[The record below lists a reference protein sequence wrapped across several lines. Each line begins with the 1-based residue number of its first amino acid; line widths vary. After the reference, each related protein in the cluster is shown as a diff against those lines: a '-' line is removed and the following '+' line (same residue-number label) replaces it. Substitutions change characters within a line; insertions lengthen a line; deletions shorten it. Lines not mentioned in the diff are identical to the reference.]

1 MNRPSAQN
9 YGGGDMRN
17 RELGELLGIA
27 LAMFQENIGIILGGT
42 AITMILPALI
52 MVPVGIG
59 IAVMGGSAGS
69 GSDVDIAKMLPLFAI
84 GGVGL
89 LVTVVVYILAK
100 IGFTCI
106 LLKISKGERPAF
118 SEFTSNM
125 GYFGNLLGASI
136 LIGIVVTA
144 GLICL
149 VIPAIFLG
157 CKLIFTPLLILDK
170 NMGPIE
176 AMKESWRLSEG
187 QFWKIFLSAVAYTV
201 INVIV
206 GLIPFVGLVGQFLTY
221 PYYELLICAIY
232 RSRTGDLAA

>member
-1 MNRPSAQN
+1 MNRPSGQIS
-9 YGGGDMRN
+9 GDRRD

-42 AITMILPALI
+42 AVTMILPALI

-59 IAVMGGSAGS
+59 IAVMGGGAGT
-69 GSDVDIAKMLPLFAI
+69 GGEVDPAKMLPIIAV
-84 GGVGL
+84 GGVGV
-89 LVTVVVYILAK
+89 LVTVIVYMLVK

-125 GYFGNLLGASI
+125 GYFGNFLAASFLVG
-136 LIGIVVTA
+136 LIVCA
-144 GLICL
+144 GFICL
-149 VIPAIFLG
+149 VILAIFLG
-157 CKLIFTPLLILDK
+157 CKLIFTPLLVLDRG
-170 NMGPIE
+170 MGPIE
-176 AMKESWRLSEG
+176 AMKESWSLSEG

-206 GLIPFVGLVGQFLTY
+206 SLIPFVGIVGQFLTF
-221 PYYELLICAIY
+221 PYYELLICSIY